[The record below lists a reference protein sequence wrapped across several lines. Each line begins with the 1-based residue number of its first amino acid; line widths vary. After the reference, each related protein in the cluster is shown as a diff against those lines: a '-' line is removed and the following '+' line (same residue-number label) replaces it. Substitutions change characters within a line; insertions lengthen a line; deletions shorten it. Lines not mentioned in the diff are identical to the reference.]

1 MSSRMLFDVQNVY
14 PYGKHR
20 PLTAFQPIPYH
31 YAPQWTHPNRPAKYK
46 DPHKPKRPKSAYN
59 FLAAEK
65 YAEIRKGLPEG
76 AKATVVMSAIASRW
90 QGMGPKERAPYIKKA
105 AAARKAH
112 ESARAEYLQK
122 KRNGDIPKRPRRKKD
137 KTKPKRAMSA
147 YLFFTQAKRP
157 QAKSKLG
164 KDAKVTAVMKELAA
178 MWKKCSAKDRKK
190 YEADAKKARASYMVA
205 IEEWRKNKK
214 TQKKEPKKVK
224 KSTTKKSSDK
234 GLRV

>member
-1 MSSRMLFDVQNVY
+1 VLKSLRGRNGGGEDVAGDRECELNA
-14 PYGKHR
+14 
-20 PLTAFQPIPYH
+20 TA
-31 YAPQWTHPNRPAKYK
+31 
-46 DPHKPKRPKSAYN
+46 PK
-59 FLAAEK
+59 L
-65 YAEIRKGLPEG
+65 G
-76 AKATVVMSAIASRW
+76 AKRVTT
-90 QGMGPKERAPYIKKA
+90 
-105 AAARKAH
+105 ARF
-112 ESARAEYLQK
+112 
-122 KRNGDIPKRPRRKKD
+122 RRHTWAD
-137 KTKPKRAMSA
+137 GVCS
-147 YLFFTQAKRP
+147 QAKRP
-157 QAKSKLG
+157 HAKSKLG

>member
-1 MSSRMLFDVQNVY
+1 M
-14 PYGKHR
+14 
-20 PLTAFQPIPYH
+20 
-31 YAPQWTHPNRPAKYK
+31 
-46 DPHKPKRPKSAYN
+46 HKEFFSFVDRI
-59 FLAAEK
+59 AE
-65 YAEIRKGLPEG
+65 RLPETDVG
-76 AKATVVMSAIASRW
+76 FTTNGHLVTKRITEQVLSREAITRINVSLEELPWEDAIA
-90 QGMGPKERAPYIKKA
+90 APPPPQLTFDSAAPSNNASGA

-147 YLFFTQAKRP
+147 YLFFTKAKRP